1 MPAPIEDYA
10 LIGNCRSAALVSRDG
25 AIDWLCLPRFDAPAV
40 FAALL
45 GNEDNGRWRIAPSD
59 GIEQC
64 TRRYVG
70 DTLVLETTW
79 VTATGRARVLDC
91 MPVGESNA
99 VLRVVEGLAGETAF
113 EMDLVMRFDYGRSVP
128 WVEKID
134 PLTLSAVAGPDRLIL
149 RSTCATHGQDHHS
162 VARFRVAAGERQ
174 VFSLCHQAS
183 HLPVQPGCDA
193 DHDLEQTLEHW
204 QAFADRCPNVGP
216 YTALVRRSLI
226 TLKAMTYAPTGGMV
240 AAVTTSLPERVGGER
255 NWDYRYCWL
264 RDATMTLLAL
274 MNLGYFDE
282 AQAWREWLLRSVAG
296 NPEQMQIMY
305 GLGGERDLT
314 EFTLPWLAGYEH
326 SQPVRVGNAAADQ
339 RQLDI
344 YGELADAMAQAIKGG
359 LPRHPRSAAI
369 ARAILPYLERIWRD
383 PDEGIWEVRGPRQ
396 HFVHSKV
403 MAWVAFDRSA
413 SLAETT
419 EEGRERAAHYRQVA
433 DQIHREVCE
442 HGLDAGGDY
451 FVQAYGSSDMDAS
464 LLQIA
469 LTGFLPASDPRFL
482 RTLEQIEQRLLRNGL
497 LLRYDSDTCTDGLTA
512 GEGTFLVCSFWLAD
526 VYVLLGRHAQA
537 QALYESLTGLC
548 NDVGLLA
555 EQYDPAGQRMLG
567 NFPQAF
573 SHIGIINT
581 ALNLHRAQCPVRDR
595 AVLRCSDEGSAM
607 S

>member
-113 EMDLVMRFDYGRSVP
+113 EMDLVLRFDYGRSVP

-282 AQAWREWLLRSVAG
+282 AQAWHEWLLRSVAG

-433 DQIHREVCE
+433 DQIHRAVCE
-442 HGLDAGGDY
+442 HGLDAEGDY

-595 AVLRCSDEGSAM
+595 AALL
-607 S
+607 

>member
-1 MPAPIEDYA
+1 MPALIEDYA
-10 LIGNCRSAALVSRDG
+10 LIGNCRSAALINRDG
-25 AIDWLCLPRFDAPAV
+25 ALDWLCLPRFDAPAV

-45 GNEDNGRWRIAPSD
+45 GNEENGRWRIAPTDPVEHSA
-59 GIEQC
+59 
-64 TRRYVG
+64 RRYLD

-79 VTATGRARVLDC
+79 ITASGRARVLDC
-91 MPVGESNA
+91 MPLGEANA
-99 VLRVVEGLAGETAF
+99 VLRIVEGLAGETAF
-113 EMDLVMRFDYGRSVP
+113 EMDLVLRFDYGRSVP
-128 WVEKID
+128 WVEKLD

-149 RSTCATHGQDHHS
+149 RSSTETHGQDHHS
-162 VARFRVAAGERQ
+162 VARFRVRAGERQ
-174 VFSLCHQAS
+174 VFSLCHQPS
-183 HLPVQPGCDA
+183 HLPVQPGCDV
-193 DHDLEQTLEHW
+193 DHDLEQTIAQW
-204 QAFADRCPNVGP
+204 QAFAARCPDVGP
-216 YTALVRRSLI
+216 YTERVRRSLL

-305 GLGGERDLT
+305 GLAGERDLP
-314 EFTLPWLAGYEH
+314 EFSLPWLPGYEH
-326 SQPVRVGNAAADQ
+326 SQPVRVGNAASEQ
-339 RQLDI
+339 LQLDI
-344 YGELADAMAQAIKGG
+344 YGELADAMTQAIKGG

-369 ARAILPYLERIWRD
+369 ARSILPYLESIWRE
-383 PDEGIWEVRGPRQ
+383 PDEGLWEVRGGRH

-413 SLAETT
+413 SLADTT
-419 EEGRERAAHYRQVA
+419 EEGRERGRHYRQVA
-433 DQIHREVCE
+433 DQIRDEVCRR
-442 HGLDAGGDY
+442 GLDADGRH
-451 FVQAYGSSDMDAS
+451 FVQDYGSTELDAS

-469 LTGFLPASDPRFL
+469 LTGFLPADDPRFL
-482 RTLEQIEQRLLRNGL
+482 RTLEQIETRLLRNGL
-497 LLRYDSDTCTDGLTA
+497 LLRYDSDSCSDGLTP

-526 VYVLLGRHAQA
+526 VYVLLGRQEEA
-537 QALYESLTGLC
+537 QALYERLTALC

-555 EQYDPAGQRMLG
+555 EQYDPVGKRMLG

-595 AVLRCSDEGSAM
+595 AKCGD
-607 S
+607 

>member
-10 LIGNCRSAALVSRDG
+10 LIGNCRSAALVSRNG

-113 EMDLVMRFDYGRSVP
+113 EMDLVLRFDYGRSVP

-204 QAFADRCPNVGP
+204 QAFADRCPDVGP

-497 LLRYDSDTCTDGLTA
+497 LLRYDSDACTDGLTA

-595 AVLRCSDEGSAM
+595 ADGRAGG
-607 S
+607 